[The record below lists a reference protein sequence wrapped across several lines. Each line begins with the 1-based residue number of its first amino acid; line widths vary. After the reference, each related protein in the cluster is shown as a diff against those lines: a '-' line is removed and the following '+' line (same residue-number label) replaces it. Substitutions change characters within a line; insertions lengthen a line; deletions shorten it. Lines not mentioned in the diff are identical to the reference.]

1 MEDPFPKGM
10 PFQRPKGLLR
20 IGMGNT
26 HHLKL
31 ELLVLR
37 ILLFILL
44 CCFYGSASAQANLH
58 SGSKRAIKAYQ
69 SAKGSLRARDFNEA
83 ERLLVKALRADKGFD
98 EAVLLLHQLYLK
110 KKQPEKSADI
120 FNTSADLLELPFAN
134 RALFD
139 QANYFFEI
147 GEYEKAQ
154 PSINRVNG
162 EVYKTPPDVVQL
174 LEKSISFA
182 VSEKAQV
189 PDIWFQLLPKPL
201 NAFTLQYFPSISA
214 TPVSSFLPFAKTTGE
229 GKKIC
234 ILVSIPKGI
243 GLNPSL
249 FLPISIPH
257 GETKARLLSRPM
269 ALP

>member
-1 MEDPFPKGM
+1 M

-214 TPVSSFLPFAKTTGE
+214 T
-229 GKKIC
+229 GK
-234 ILVSIPKGI
+234 LVFTVRQNHRRGQED
-243 GLNPSL
+243 L
-249 FLPISIPH
+249 
-257 GETKARLLSRPM
+257 
-269 ALP
+269 